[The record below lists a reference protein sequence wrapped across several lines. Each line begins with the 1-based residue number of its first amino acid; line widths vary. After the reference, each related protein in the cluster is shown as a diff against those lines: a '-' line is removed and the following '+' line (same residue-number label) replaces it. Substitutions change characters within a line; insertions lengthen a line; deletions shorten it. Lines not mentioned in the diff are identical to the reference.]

1 MNPGRHQAR
10 TESCTKSIVL
20 DNDAQ
25 VSQSDGLRQ
34 NVLTSSMPESSSDC
48 HEPRPSNSSY
58 CCTATQQHPAL
69 ARHTA
74 TASAQVLHNK
84 RMLAY
89 TRDDNQSE
97 LDEEEEPVSSHGVYV
112 NRAVGLQMT
121 ACMTPQMKK
130 TAMAG
135 ISRCSWLYQ
144 GSMLHAARAA
154 TADMSAADYFKVM
167 VHKLHQ
173 VIHNC

>member
-10 TESCTKSIVL
+10 TESNTNSIVL

-25 VSQSDGLRQ
+25 VSQSDGLGQ
-34 NVLTSSMPESSSDC
+34 DLLTSSMPESSSNC
-48 HEPRPSNSSY
+48 YEPCPSNSSY
-58 CCTATQQHPAL
+58 GCTATQQQPIL
-69 ARHTA
+69 TRPTA
-74 TASAQVLHNK
+74 TASAQVMHNK

-89 TRDDNQSE
+89 TRDDNRSE
-97 LDEEEEPVSSHGVYV
+97 LDEEEEPVTSHGVYV
-112 NRAVGLQMT
+112 NRVVGLQMT
-121 ACMTPQMKK
+121 ACTTPQMKK
-130 TAMAG
+130 VAMAG

-154 TADMSAADYFKVM
+154 TADVSDWNYFKVM

-173 VIHNC
+173 VMRNC